1 MKLTEFRFITDEN
14 IQPKVV
20 EHLTTLGL
28 DIFDIKE
35 MGLQGTPDHEIL
47 DLAVGNNRV
56 ILTQDSDFGTDF
68 FTPGFRATGIIY
80 IRPGHVNSYEIIKIL
95 NVLLNKD
102 VDIEI
107 PFIIVAE
114 LVKNKVK
121 IRVRKLSID
130 KKIE

>member
-20 EHLTTLGL
+20 EHLTALGL
-28 DIFDIKE
+28 DIFDIKG
-35 MGLQGTPDHEIL
+35 MGLQGTSDHEIL
-47 DLAVGNNRV
+47 DLAVNENRI

-68 FTPGFRATGIIY
+68 FTSGFRATGIIY
-80 IRPGHVNSYEIIKIL
+80 VRPGHVNSHEVIQIL
-95 NVLLNKD
+95 NVLLNEGI
-102 VDIEI
+102 DIEI

-121 IRVRKLSID
+121 IRVHKLYFNH
-130 KKIE
+130 